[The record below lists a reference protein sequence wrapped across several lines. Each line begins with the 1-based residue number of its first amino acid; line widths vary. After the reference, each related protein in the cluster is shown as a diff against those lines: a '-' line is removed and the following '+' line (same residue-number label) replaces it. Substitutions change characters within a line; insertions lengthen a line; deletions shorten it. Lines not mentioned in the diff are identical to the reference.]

1 MSIKNINWDNVIAA
15 SFTFGIIGL
24 CVYAAITAPPVEET
38 PEPSLEDVER
48 MVTPGTSD
56 PNRFVR
62 VQKEAIAKL
71 YNAATKMVYSHD
83 KLEVAQQITDI
94 GVNSHSEET
103 KVFAIDCL
111 DSISSKL
118 TYGTDRK
125 AVSEMILNITM
136 GKD

>member
-1 MSIKNINWDNVIAA
+1 MSIKNINWDNVIAG
-15 SFTFGIIGL
+15 SFTLGIIGL
-24 CVYAAITAPPVEET
+24 CVYAAITAPPAEET
-38 PEPSLEDVER
+38 SEPSLEDVER
-48 MVTPGTSD
+48 MVTPSAAD

-71 YNAATKMVYSHD
+71 YNAATKMVYAHD
-83 KLEVAQQITDI
+83 KLEIAQQITDI

-103 KVFAIDCL
+103 KLFAIDCL

-125 AVSEMILNITM
+125 AISEMILNITM